1 MKNGIHQ
8 VSINQLR
15 SDLMRLE
22 GKTPSKYEKRMPK
35 REILKDR
42 KAIDGRSTSL
52 KRRKKGQQN
61 DAKAKA
67 KHMGIAS
74 NARSNSC
81 DNTKIWHKKESMKR
95 RKRSQS
101 KGKTPWELLRMLI

>member
-22 GKTPSKYEKRMPK
+22 GKTPSKYEKRMQK

-42 KAIDGRSTSL
+42 EAIDGRSTSFEKKK
-52 KRRKKGQQN
+52 KRATKRCKSKCKTHGNCFECTFQQLRQHQNMARKEEN
-61 DAKAKA
+61 EAKAKA
-67 KHMGIAS
+67 KHHGS
-74 NARSNSC
+74 GCECSF
-81 DNTKIWHKKESMKR
+81 
-95 RKRSQS
+95 
-101 KGKTPWELLRMLI
+101 